1 MAGILEVIVTSAD
14 EAKAASKG
22 GADRLEL
29 VRSLECAGLTP
40 DTGVVRDVVQAVST
54 PVRVMVRESNRMTI
68 GDDSEIRILR
78 ARAREMAEFSV
89 DGIVLGFVRDGEID
103 RCGLLR
109 VLEAVPRLNATFHR
123 AFDEVRDPLRTIDEL
138 KQIGQIDY
146 ILTNGGAG
154 EWPERKRRLLAWQ
167 KAASPEITFIVAAGL
182 CPSVLAD
189 LNGDKPAFQF
199 HVGRAARV
207 GRQVSNPVDSN
218 QVAALKNRI
227 R

>member
-1 MAGILEVIVTSAD
+1 MAGILEVIVTSVN
-14 EAKAASKG
+14 EAAAAANG

-40 DTGVVRDVVQAVST
+40 HTSVVRAVVEAVST
-54 PVRVMVRESNRMTI
+54 PVRVMIRESNRMTI
-68 GDDSEIRILR
+68 GGDAELQTLR
-78 ARAREMAEFSV
+78 ARVKEIAEFPV
-89 DGIVLGFVRDGEID
+89 DGIVVGFVRDGAID

-109 VLEAVPRLNATFHR
+109 VLEAVPKLRATFHR
-123 AFDEVRDPLRTIDEL
+123 AFDEVTDPLGAIDDL
-138 KQIGQIDY
+138 KKIGQIDH

-154 EWPERKRRLLAWQ
+154 DWADRKRRLLAWQ
-167 KAASPEITFIVAAGL
+167 KAASPEITIMVAAGL
-182 CPSVLAD
+182 CPSVLD
-189 LNGDKPAFQF
+189 ELNQEGLPFQF

-207 GRQVSNPVDSN
+207 GHQVGNPVDSK

>member
-1 MAGILEVIVTSAD
+1 MAGILEVIVTSVE
-14 EAKAASKG
+14 EARAAAKG

-40 DTGVVRDVVQAVST
+40 DISVARDVVKAVST
-54 PVRVMVRESNRMTI
+54 PVRAMIRESNRMTAG
-68 GDDSEIRILR
+68 GDSDVRTLR
-78 ARAREMAEFSV
+78 ARAREIAEFPV

-109 VLEAVPRLNATFHR
+109 VLEAVPTLRATFHR
-123 AFDEVRDPLRTIDEL
+123 AFDEVTDPLRAIDNL
-138 KQIGQIDY
+138 KEIGQIDH

-154 EWPERKRRLLAWQ
+154 DWPDRKRRLLAWQ
-167 KAASPEITFIVAAGL
+167 KVASPEITIMVAAGL
-182 CPSVLAD
+182 CPSVLEELSRED
-189 LNGDKPAFQF
+189 LPFQF

-207 GRQVSNPVDSN
+207 AHQVGNPVDSN